1 MKLKTLLNV
10 ITDETLVRIK
20 KPDGEIVW
28 LWMADYIGWYEPVM
42 EEIKPL
48 LNKTFGDDMYL
59 EMCKD
64 PEDGRRVPTVCVDLD

>member
-1 MKLKTLLNV
+1 
-10 ITDETLVRIK
+10 
-20 KPDGEIVW
+20 
-28 LWMADYIGWYEPVM
+28 MADYIGWYEPVM

-48 LNKTFGDDMYL
+48 LNKTFGDDIYL